1 MLLAHRCSNCTAAQ
15 VKQTVGTHPAF
26 ERCLMNKVEK
36 VLVEIVFFMAGMLIY
51 QVGIFGKENLNEL
64 NRKLAK
70 LVTAMQDAGEDF
82 PS

>member
-1 MLLAHRCSNCTAAQ
+1 
-15 VKQTVGTHPAF
+15 
-26 ERCLMNKVEK
+26 MNKVEK

-70 LVTAMQDAGEDF
+70 LVAAMQDAGEDF

>member
-1 MLLAHRCSNCTAAQ
+1 
-15 VKQTVGTHPAF
+15 
-26 ERCLMNKVEK
+26 
-36 VLVEIVFFMAGMLIY
+36 MAGMLIY

-70 LVTAMQDAGEDF
+70 LVTAIQDSGEDF